1 TKPCDTVP
9 PKNLALPN
17 AVEASVAAVVK
28 GCDGQLLPKGS
39 MIFATSTHRQ
49 RWLFSPGRLQEIRD
63 QLNKGGTGLEFN
75 SNGSISSLGSGAG
88 AGKRGK
94 GGLRAA
100 RKLLT
105 PSHSQDHFPFYIFI
119 CLEADPFRTLLTCIY
134 MAAKIEEAYLSAEE
148 LCRVAQRDASV
159 VLRAEITLLQGLHF
173 DLVVHSPY
181 RALAGLLQDIK
192 DLTVEA
198 WASAPGAN
206 APEGSGAGSAAHS
219 LLDPDLLAASPETM
233 AQCRAKATA
242 AVDTLMLTDAP
253 LLYPPGSI
261 ALAALRSG
269 LRARGLSCTRYLHR
283 LAAQVA
289 EGVGSDDAA
298 DVVTESAVAA
308 AVAQLTQMMEE
319 VDRLGVQGMRKLEQQ
334 EVAEIDRRI
343 KAWRAS
349 DPLQDPTSDEAKQA
363 AAAEAAAKAAK
374 RDAKLRERKHRA
386 AAEEARLLG
395 AGQGGQWTNLQL
407 LQVDEPPA
415 APAPVPGGRT
425 LGSNGMLTLAGLTVA
440 QEEGVSCCWR
450 IRLGSLVRRS
460 SQQPGWQPLDPG
472 WGEWR
477 EG

>member
-1 TKPCDTVP
+1 MRAVGIKTCDTVP
-9 PKNLALPN
+9 PKTLALPN

-94 GGLRAA
+94 APVTLEEEQQLLHFYESKVATICVQLRLPKKVQATA
-100 RKLLT
+100 LT
-105 PSHSQDHFPFYIFI
+105 YFKRYHLTHS

-192 DLTVEA
+192 DLTAEA
-198 WASAPGAN
+198 RASAPGAN
-206 APEGSGAGSAAHS
+206 APEGSGAGAAAHS

-298 DVVTESAVAA
+298 DVATESAVAA
-308 AVAQLTQMMEE
+308 AAAQLTQMMEE

-395 AGQGGQWTNLQL
+395 AGQGGQ
-407 LQVDEPPA
+407 
-415 APAPVPGGRT
+415 
-425 LGSNGMLTLAGLTVA
+425 
-440 QEEGVSCCWR
+440 
-450 IRLGSLVRRS
+450 
-460 SQQPGWQPLDPG
+460 
-472 WGEWR
+472 
-477 EG
+477 